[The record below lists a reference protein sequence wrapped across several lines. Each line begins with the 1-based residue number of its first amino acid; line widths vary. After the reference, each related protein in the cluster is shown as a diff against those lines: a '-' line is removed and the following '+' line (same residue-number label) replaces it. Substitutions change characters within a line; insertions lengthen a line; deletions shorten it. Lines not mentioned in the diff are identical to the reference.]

1 MQAAPMLPP
10 WSTLLQILMTKI
22 IFISLMAQQLFSA
35 YSVLNASIADW
46 FNDLANLFES
56 RFLFDTW
63 LYLYYGNGLA
73 VQVIGL
79 EGETSYQVSKA

>member
-1 MQAAPMLPP
+1 MQAAPMFPA

-35 YSVLNASIADW
+35 YSCLNASIADW

-56 RFLFDTW
+56 RFLFDIW

-73 VQVIGL
+73 DQAIGL